1 MTKIKDFPK
10 IKQSIKKIKKED
22 FIKKSFTIR
31 DLPKEERPRE
41 RLAKFGE
48 YSLSIQELLQLILGR
63 GIAGESVAVTAQKIL
78 THYGSLQKLSEAS
91 IEELSQI
98 KGIGPAKAC
107 QIRACFEIA
116 RRTYNNDPT
125 LKDKQQ
131 TKTVLSAEDV
141 YKLVKSRLKNYTKEH
156 FFVLSFDSRNKFLG
170 IDEISVGT
178 LNANLVHPRETF
190 EAAIHRHGAQVI
202 IVHNHPSGDPNP
214 SEDDLTITKQL
225 IESGR
230 ILEIEI
236 IDHIIVSRDGFVSL
250 KAEGVIND

>member
-1 MTKIKDFPK
+1 M
-10 IKQSIKKIKKED
+10 KQ
-22 FIKKSFTIR
+22 SFTIH

-41 RLAKFGE
+41 RLVNLGE
-48 YSLSIQELLQLILGR
+48 QALSTQELLQLILGR
-63 GIAGESVAVTAQKIL
+63 GIAGESVAVTAQKLL
-78 THYGSLQKLSEAS
+78 TYFGNLQKLSEAS

-98 KGIGPAKAC
+98 RGIGLAKAC

-116 RRTYNNDPT
+116 RRIYNNDQT
-125 LKDKQQ
+125 SKIKQE
-131 TKTVLSAEDV
+131 TETVLSAEDV

-156 FFVLSFDSRNKFLG
+156 FFVLSFDTRSKLLG

-202 IVHNHPSGDPNP
+202 IVHNHPSGNPNP

-225 IESGR
+225 IESGK
-230 ILEIEI
+230 ILGIEVV
-236 IDHIIVSRDGFVSL
+236 DHVIVSKNSFISL
-250 KAEGVIND
+250 KGKGVINE